1 MAAFLSL
8 LQELVSTHT
17 GIART
22 RRPQVRTYLHLCHCK
37 VHPLTRCERGRP
49 SRSSAAAHFSDGGVP
64 SIWVLC
70 ARPSY
75 TTPTSGRC
83 CFHFSSPELSNAHS
97 PVLHLRSSP
106 PRPGTSRRGFPVQRQ
121 IHVIRAGAGSSRRE
135 GACARPAVNK
145 QCACAGPRVLSF
157 VLHSKKK
164 KGGGWGGGRR
174 ANPHLLRRR
183 TSWLFLL

>member
-8 LQELVSTHT
+8 LQELVLTHT

-135 GACARPAVNK
+135 GGLRSARGK
-145 QCACAGPRVLSF
+145 QALRLRWAKGLSF

-164 KGGGWGGGRR
+164 KKAGGGVED
-174 ANPHLLRRR
+174 AER
-183 TSWLFLL
+183 TRIS

>member
-8 LQELVSTHT
+8 LQELVLTHT

-145 QCACAGPRVLSF
+145 HCACAGPRVLSF

-164 KGGGWGGGRR
+164 KRRGVGW
-174 ANPHLLRRR
+174 R
-183 TSWLFLL
+183 TPSEPASPKTTN